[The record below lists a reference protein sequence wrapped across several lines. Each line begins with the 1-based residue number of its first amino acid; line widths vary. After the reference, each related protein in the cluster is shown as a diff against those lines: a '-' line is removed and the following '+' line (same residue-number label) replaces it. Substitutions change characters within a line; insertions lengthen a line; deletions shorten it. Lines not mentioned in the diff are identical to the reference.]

1 MLTFINFTFFRFL
14 IYSFAAPQPKK
25 PKIKKA
31 SKQALSADM
40 VETDDEDGIVP
51 IESDDD
57 RANRQGLHFTFPLH
71 LI

>member
-1 MLTFINFTFFRFL
+1 MLTFINYTVFGFL

-31 SKQALSADM
+31 SKQALSAD
-40 VETDDEDGIVP
+40 VAETDDEDRSIQY
-51 IESDDD
+51 SDGERTD
-57 RANRQGLHFTFPLH
+57 RQGLHFTFPLH